1 MLSRNL
7 LSISVLILLLATLST
22 AQDPTHP
29 VEAQEFPVLLQQAIN
44 AGKTPAGAKIQAKL
58 TMATLVNG
66 KVIPRNAV
74 LSGEVVESVA
84 KTKKDPSRI
93 SVRIDSATW
102 KDGSMPLKL
111 FMQPWYYPS
120 VVQSGED
127 LQYGPP
133 DAASRNWNYGPGE
146 YPNPNSPGYKP
157 FPGTDSN
164 KDRGVPNATNS
175 VTSKHRVPMKDVE
188 VQHGQQDAVILI
200 SKRST
205 FKLDRLTTYVFA
217 VSDLPPAK

>member
-1 MLSRNL
+1 MLSL
-7 LSISVLILLLATLST
+7 KVLSILILILLLVTLST
-22 AQDPTHP
+22 AQNPP
-29 VEAQEFPVLLQQAIN
+29 QSGEAQEFPVLLQQPIT
-44 AGKTPAGAKIQAKL
+44 AGKTPLGTKVQAKL
-58 TMATLVNG
+58 TIATLVNG

-74 LSGEVVESVA
+74 LAGEVVESVP
-84 KTKKDPSRI
+84 KTKKDPSRL

-133 DAASRNWNYGPGE
+133 DAANRNWNYGQGE

-164 KDRGVPNATNS
+164 KDQGVPNATNS

-188 VQHGQQDAVILI
+188 VQHGQQDAVILV

-217 VSDLPPAK
+217 ASDLPLAK